1 MKTKLLPVLLILLIV
16 LNGFLIFMLIN
27 KPHER
32 QRPNQE
38 RNFLITELG
47 FNDTQKNKFLA
58 LDEIHRENMLSF
70 DEEIRKNKDILFNS
84 FSDENFNSDLIINKI
99 SISQAKKET
108 ELFSFFSKVRKLCS
122 ETQIKKFDRIIKKA
136 LRGGNNQPPRDGRKH
151 PPRKGQMPPPR

>member
-32 QRPNQE
+32 QRPKQE

-58 LDEIHRENMLSF
+58 LDEIHREHMLSF

-99 SISQAKKET
+99 SIFQAKRDT

-122 ETQIKKFDRIIKKA
+122 DTQIKKFDKIIKKA
-136 LRGGNNQPPRDGRKH
+136 LRGGNNQPPRGGRKH
-151 PPRKGQMPPPR
+151 PSRIGQMPPPR